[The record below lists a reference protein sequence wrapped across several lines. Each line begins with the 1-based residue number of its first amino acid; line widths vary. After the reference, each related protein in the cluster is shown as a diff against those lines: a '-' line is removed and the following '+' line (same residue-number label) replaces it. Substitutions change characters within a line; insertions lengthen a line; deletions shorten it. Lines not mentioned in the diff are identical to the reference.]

1 MIKQSLATART
12 LLSLLFIGLL
22 LYACAQRGRPDG
34 GPEDVDP
41 PQIVVERP
49 PNFSTLF
56 NKDEIRIFFDEF
68 VKLDKPRNQII
79 FSPPIEPRPN
89 VTPMGLPAKYVGIEL
104 DLDSLQPNTTYT
116 INFGLSIEDNNEGNK
131 FPFYKYVF
139 STGDYIDSLSVQGKI
154 YDPMKRV
161 ADEFVSILLYAV
173 DTTYTD
179 SIVFKKNPT
188 YITYTVDSTNFFSLD
203 NLKEGKYKLVALS
216 DKATTYR
223 FAPSQDKIGF
233 FNDTIQL
240 PEDDLRFFEMP
251 IFKEILDFKPDR
263 PKQDKRNRIMFGYT
277 GNITAENYDIQM
289 LSEAPKDFS
298 YSVVKDEKTDSLYYW
313 YKPFMEVDS
322 LLFTFNN
329 GTLAKLD
336 TLKIYPK
343 ELEKDSLVIEEKVKG
358 SIKIKEDFYL
368 TSRVPIVAFE
378 KDSIHLMRVPD
389 SIALPFEAEL
399 DKFNNHFKIKFEKEE
414 ETAYEL
420 KMFPGAI
427 TSFFDETNDTL
438 KVKLKTP
445 KNSQYGNLVLTIQNM
460 KEGPKIIQLV
470 TLKDEVKYEQFAE
483 RREVFEFNLLDPGE
497 YYVRV
502 VYDTNN
508 NKRWDTGHYLKKQQ
522 PEKVVYFPMPFT
534 VRSNWDYTEVI
545 RLP

>member
-1 MIKQSLATART
+1 MLQPTLALLRKI
-12 LLSLLFIGLL
+12 LSLLFIGLL

-34 GPEDVDP
+34 GPLDEDP
-41 PQIVVERP
+41 PKIVVERP

-56 NKDEIRIFFDEF
+56 DKDEIRIYFDEF

-79 FSPPIEPRPN
+79 FSPPIDPRPN

-104 DLDSLQPNTTYT
+104 DIDSLLPNTTYT

-139 STGDYIDSLSVQGKI
+139 STGDYIDSLSVQGKL

-161 ADEFVSILLYAV
+161 ADEFVSIMLYAL
-173 DTTYTD
+173 DTAYTD

-216 DKATTYR
+216 DKANNYR
-223 FAPSQDKIGF
+223 FIPSQDKIGF
-233 FNDTIQL
+233 INDTIDL
-240 PEDDLRFFEMP
+240 PKDDLRFYELP
-251 IFKEILDFKPDR
+251 IFKEIPNFKPER
-263 PKQDKRNRIMFGYT
+263 PKQDKRNRIMFGYNGKVT
-277 GNITAENYDIQM
+277 SDNYDIQL
-289 LSEAPKDFS
+289 LSEAPEDFS
-298 YSVVKDEKTDSLYYW
+298 YSVIKDEKTDTLYYW
-313 YKPFMEVDS
+313 YKPFIETDS

-329 GTLAKLD
+329 GTLTKLD
-336 TLKIYPK
+336 TLKIFPK

-358 SIKIKEDFYL
+358 SIKLKEDFYL

-378 KDSIHLMRVPD
+378 KDSIQLMKLPD
-389 SIALPFEAEL
+389 SIAHPYEAEL
-399 DKFNNHFKIKFEKEE
+399 DTFKNHFKIKFDKEE
-414 ETAYEL
+414 ETSYEL
-420 KMFPGAI
+420 LLLPGAI

-445 KNSQYGNLVLTIQNM
+445 KNSQFGNLLLTIQNM
-460 KEGPKIIQLV
+460 KEGAKIVQLV
-470 TLKDEVKYEQFAE
+470 SAKDEVKYEQFAE
-483 RREVFEFNLLDPGE
+483 QRQVFEFNLIDPGE

-502 VYDTNN
+502 IYDSNN
-508 NKRWDTGHYLKKQQ
+508 NQVWDTGNYLKGFQ
-522 PEKVVYFPMPFT
+522 PEEAVYFPKPFT
-534 VRSNWDYTEVI
+534 VRANWDYSEVI